1 MLGRRY
7 LGHQSIRERISTQLK
22 GKRPLGCATPG
33 DYAKVL
39 TQFEVFLGDCE
50 QLRYSRRKRFIVND
64 NATPER
70 VLTDKETE
78 DIDKVGKEGNIMNR
92 KVINYRFVSL
102 ADFNKCDK

>member
-1 MLGRRY
+1 M
-7 LGHQSIRERISTQLK
+7 
-22 GKRPLGCATPG
+22 
-33 DYAKVL
+33 
-39 TQFEVFLGDCE
+39 
-50 QLRYSRRKRFIVND
+50 RYSRRKRFIVND

>member
-92 KVINYRFVSL
+92 KVIN
-102 ADFNKCDK
+102 